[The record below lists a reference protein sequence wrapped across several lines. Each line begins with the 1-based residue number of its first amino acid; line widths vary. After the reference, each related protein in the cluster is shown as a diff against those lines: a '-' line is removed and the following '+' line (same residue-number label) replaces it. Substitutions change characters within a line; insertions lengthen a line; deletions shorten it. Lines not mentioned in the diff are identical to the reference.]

1 MKKIFA
7 LATAAFLISGFAFAA
22 DGGKDKNKEKSKKT
36 ASGKTCGKQ
45 CAKKKT
51 T

>member
-7 LATAAFLISGFAFAA
+7 LATAAFLISGFAFANH
-22 DGGKDKNKEKSKKT
+22 GGKDKDKEKAKKT
-36 ASGKTCGKQ
+36 NSKTCGKQ